1 MGTSKNG
8 RYLNTKA
15 QDEVLA
21 ILPWY
26 IQAKVHLPAAKPAS
40 TEK

>member
-1 MGTSKNG
+1 MGTSKTG
-8 RYLNTKA
+8 VILTPRA